1 MELRIL
7 DHDLQ
12 CQNSF
17 IRTEDVDVDVDEAEN
32 HLITVSTMLAHEND
46 TVIRIKTLYYANKEK
61 ADGYVLHLLW
71 ALQDYI
77 DAISMAYRRS
87 MVHG

>member
-17 IRTEDVDVDVDEAEN
+17 IRTEDVDVDEAEN

-46 TVIRIKTLYYANKEK
+46 TVIRIKTLYYANKKK
-61 ADGYVLHLLW
+61 ADGYVLDLLW

-77 DAISMAYRRS
+77 DAISMAYRRP